1 MKILVTNDD
10 GIRAPGI
17 AFLAEAAARLGSVL
31 VIAPK
36 EQQSAMSHR
45 ITLDRSM
52 RLERCSTFSLKGV
65 ESYSLDGTPAD
76 CVRAAFLGAF
86 DEKPDLVF
94 SGINEGA
101 NCGFD
106 IQYSATVGAAMEA
119 LLYGVPALCF
129 SQERGPVGEVCR
141 EYLFRILEDLAGR
154 RLPRNQI
161 WNVNFPCCPLRECRG
176 ILYDRKPCQTAFFD
190 DRYVRKEQADGS
202 WEIGIDSDY
211 VMEAEEGTDIRAILD
226 GYISVGIVTNT
237 VLSADN

>member
-65 ESYSLDGTPAD
+65 EAYSLDGTPAD

-86 DEKPDLVF
+86 DEKPDLVL

-161 WNVNFPCCPLRECRG
+161 WNVTLIILWKRRREP
-176 ILYDRKPCQTAFFD
+176 ISAPSWTA
-190 DRYVRKEQADGS
+190 
-202 WEIGIDSDY
+202 
-211 VMEAEEGTDIRAILD
+211 
-226 GYISVGIVTNT
+226 ISPSG
-237 VLSADN
+237 L

>member
-10 GIRAPGI
+10 GICAPGI
-17 AFLAEAAARLGSVL
+17 AFLAEAARRLGSVL

-52 RLERCSTFSLKGV
+52 KMERCPDFPAEGV
-65 ESYSLDGTPAD
+65 EAYSLDGTPAD

-86 DEKPDLVF
+86 DEKPDMVF

-119 LLYGVPALCF
+119 LLYDVPALCF

-141 EYLFRILEDLAGR
+141 AYLFQISEELAGR

-161 WNVNFPCCPLRECRG
+161 WNVNFPRCPLSDCRG
-176 ILYDRKPCQTAFFD
+176 ILYDRRPCQTAFFD
-190 DRYVRKEQADGS
+190 DRYVRKELGAGS

-211 VMEAEEGTDIRAILD
+211 ISEAEEGTDVRAVLD
-226 GYISVGIVTNT
+226 GYISVGTVTNT
-237 VLSADN
+237 VLSAG